1 MNDINKYRK
10 ENFNLISLI
19 KERDIKEYEK
29 INKVKISLLNELDYN
44 SFIKSMCDKK
54 KNLFKINLGD
64 E

>member
-1 MNDINKYRK
+1 MNDVNKYRK

-19 KERDIKEYEK
+19 KEKDIKEFEK
-29 INKVKISLLNELDYN
+29 VNKVKISLLNEIDYN
-44 SFIKSMCDKK
+44 LFLKEMINKK